1 MIERFIFLAE
11 EIFIRMLTIA
21 VKMLSRLIIK
31 VRG

>member
-1 MIERFIFLAE
+1 MIKIWIE

-21 VKMLSRLIIK
+21 VKMLSKLILK